1 VSGCCWQYLLITK
14 DADLPKR
21 SPTIAEKRISIVNLL
36 GSSTGTLM
44 EGGVILVVLQGV
56 LFNLHSE
63 LGNVSEFKMILMLI
77 D

>member
-1 VSGCCWQYLLITK
+1 LLITK

-21 SPTIAEKRISIVNLL
+21 SPTIAEKRISIVKLI
-36 GSSTGTLM
+36 GSSPGTLM

-56 LFNLHSE
+56 LFNFHSE
-63 LGNVSEFKMILMLI
+63 LGNVSEFKVILMLI

>member
-1 VSGCCWQYLLITK
+1 
-14 DADLPKR
+14 
-21 SPTIAEKRISIVNLL
+21 VNLL